1 MSLEFYMFLDTSVSI
16 GCQVLLEDVRQ
27 LCIHDRTKATR
38 AVGRAGGVFPWV
50 THKSHLRE
58 EKRSS
63 LEDLMSGKHKVESE
77 SWNVIFGTSAKFDV
91 ARCY

>member
-1 MSLEFYMFLDTSVSI
+1 MRLVERCHKIFRHVGFHGLS
-16 GCQVLLEDVRQ
+16 G
-27 LCIHDRTKATR
+27 
-38 AVGRAGGVFPWV
+38 AVGGRATAVHPTEPRQRGQWVVRFPLSA

-77 SWNVIFGTSAKFDV
+77 SWNAIIGTSAKFDV